1 VAVHS
6 SPCEI
11 CDYVR
16 TCADGSHP
24 GLIAELDT
32 GWAVLGNVQFWPG
45 YSLLLCK
52 SPVTELHE
60 LPRATRLRHLEEV
73 AQLAEAVHRV
83 VRPHKLNYELLG
95 NLVPHVHWHVFPRR
109 ADEPAPRAPVWT
121 QMPTDEVAAAH
132 RLDPA
137 RHDGLRRAIAA
148 ELVAI
153 RR

>member
-1 VAVHS
+1 VAAHS

-11 CDYVR
+11 CDSVR
-16 TCADGSHP
+16 TCVEGSHP

-32 GWAVLGNVQFWPG
+32 GRAVLGNVQFWPG

-52 SPVTELHE
+52 SPVTERHE

-73 AQLAEAVHRV
+73 SRLAEAVHRV
-83 VRPHKLNYELLG
+83 VRPHKLNDELLG
-95 NLVPHVHWHVFPRR
+95 NSVPHVHGHVLPRR

-132 RLDPA
+132 RPDPA
-137 RHDGLRRAIAA
+137 RRDGLRRAIAA
-148 ELVAI
+148 ELAAV
-153 RR
+153 R